1 MAVDQEL
8 DHLLHTAID
17 SKRLIQFKYKGNERI
32 AEPHD
37 YGIQNGKVRLLCWQ
51 VGGKSKG
58 PLPGWRLVDV
68 DGIHGCEMLDRTF
81 AGNREVS
88 DTHNRWDRI
97 FIRVAPPEGSK
108 LKKVG

>member
-1 MAVDQEL
+1 MAVDEQVNQIL
-8 DHLLHTAID
+8 RKAIAEKHVIRF
-17 SKRLIQFKYKGNERI
+17 SYKGSERI

-37 YGIQNGKVRLLCWQ
+37 YGIQNGSICLLCWQ

-68 DGIHGCEMLDRTF
+68 DGIHGCEMLDRAF

-88 DTHNRWDRI
+88 DTHHRWDKI
-97 FIRVAPPEGSK
+97 FIRAAPREGSK
-108 LKKVG
+108 VKKVG